1 MSKQLERAIAAQ
13 RKAAAK
19 AQEIERH
26 EALGRDIR
34 TAGTLRTARDYA
46 AVRDVLT
53 TALATC
59 DYILA
64 AKNEEKE
71 SE

>member
-19 AQEIERH
+19 AQEIECH
-26 EALGRDIR
+26 EALKSE
-34 TAGTLRTARDYA
+34 
-46 AVRDVLT
+46 VRL
-53 TALATC
+53 ASRLATQGLFAALRASLVEALSTC
-59 DYILA
+59 DDILA